1 MRVRVGQASMERQ
14 SQIRKTAPADRE
26 FVLTANDFRSLVS
39 RVRELTG
46 IVLGDSKR
54 DLVYGRL
61 GRRLRLRG
69 CASFAD
75 YIALL
80 DGPDGEDEKVDL
92 VNAITTNLTSFFREP
107 HHFEAL
113 AKTVLPGLTAAP
125 SRRLR
130 IWSAACSS
138 GEEPYS
144 IGMVLQKTIA
154 DLHRWD
160 ARILATDIDTEM
172 IATSRVGV
180 YELAKTIAI
189 PRELARGQMSKV
201 DANTVEMS
209 PRLKELIRFQPL
221 NLLGP
226 WPFGG
231 LFDVIFCRNV
241 VIYFDK
247 ETQRRLFDRFADSLV
262 PGGWLFVGHSESL
275 FRVSDRFEHLGR
287 TIYRKIR

>member
-1 MRVRVGQASMERQ
+1 M
-14 SQIRKTAPADRE
+14 
-26 FVLTANDFRSLVS
+26 TANDFKSIVS

-46 IVLGDSKR
+46 IVLGESKR

-113 AKTVLPGLTAAP
+113 AKTVLPSLAAAP

-144 IGMVLQKTIA
+144 IAMVVQKTIA
-154 DLHRWD
+154 DVQHWD

-172 IATSRVGV
+172 IATSRSGL
-180 YELAKTIAI
+180 YELAKTVAI
-189 PRELARGQMSKV
+189 PRELARGQITKV
-201 DANTVEMS
+201 DANIVEMS
-209 PRLKELIRFQPL
+209 PRLKELIRFRPL

-226 WPFGG
+226 WPFRG

-247 ETQRRLFDRFADSLV
+247 DTQRRLFDRFADALV

>member
-1 MRVRVGQASMERQ
+1 MMQQQ
-14 SQIRKTAPADRE
+14 SSVLRSNPADRE
-26 FVLTANDFRSLVS
+26 FSLTKSDFVS
-39 RVRELTG
+39 IVKRVHNSTG
-46 IVLGDSKR
+46 IVLGENKR

-61 GRRLRLRG
+61 GKRLRLRG
-69 CASFAD
+69 CASFAE
-75 YIALL
+75 YLALL
-80 DGPDGEDEKVDL
+80 DGPDGEDEQVEL
-92 VNAITTNLTSFFREP
+92 VNAMTTNLTSFFREP

-113 AKTVLPGLTAAP
+113 ENTVLPNQLGAQ

-144 IGMVLQKTIA
+144 IAMVLQKAMSNIQ
-154 DLHRWD
+154 RWD

-172 IATSRVGV
+172 IATSRAGV
-180 YELAKTIAI
+180 YDVAKAASI
-189 PRELARGQMSKV
+189 PRDLARGRVMKV
-201 DANTVEMS
+201 DADTVEMS
-209 PRLKELIRFQPL
+209 PSLKDLVRFRSL

-231 LFDVIFCRNV
+231 SFDVIFCRNV

-247 ETQRRLFDRFADSLV
+247 DTQRTLFNRFADVL
-262 PGGWLFVGHSESL
+262 PKGGWLFIGHSESL

-287 TIYRKIR
+287 TIYRKVR